1 MNLQSLLGI
10 AVSLACLGWVLK
22 DVDFARLWELVRQ
35 VNPLYALA
43 VNLLL
48 AGFFWLRS
56 WRWRLLLAPVRPIGL
71 GRLYSAN
78 LIGFMANDV
87 LPARL
92 GELVRAYAVDRLT
105 GTPMTSVLATIVV
118 ERILDGL
125 ALLLV
130 LFATLVFADP
140 KAQAGAFNVAYMRT
154 AGYTLLL
161 AYLGVMAVT
170 AALWRWPAATIGTIS
185 RLAGRLSPRLG
196 DTARHLLATFAEGLA
211 VLGHARHLP
220 LILVQ
225 SLLIWAPMVLMYVVF
240 LPALGLPFSLFMG
253 AMAFAGGS
261 LAAAV
266 PAAPGYV
273 GTFQLGVT
281 WALMMAGADPERAA
295 AYSLI
300 YWAVQYFPLV
310 TAGLVEMWRGGMS
323 LKSLRQGGKA
333 QSGQAGGD
341 A

>member
-1 MNLQSLLGI
+1 MNLQGLAGL

-22 DVDFARLWELVRQ
+22 DVDFARLWALTLE
-35 VNPLYALA
+35 VNPLYILG
-43 VNLLL
+43 VNLLM
-48 AGFFWLRS
+48 AVFFWLRS
-56 WRWRLLLAPVRPIGL
+56 WRWRLLLQPVKEIGV
-71 GRLYSAN
+71 GPLYSAN

-92 GELVRAYAVDRLT
+92 GELVRAYVVDRIT
-105 GTPMTSVLATIVV
+105 ATPMTSVLATIVV

-140 KAQAGAFNVAYMRT
+140 KAQAGAFNVAYMRG

-161 AYLGVMAVT
+161 AYLGVLAVM
-170 AALWRWPAATIGTIS
+170 AALWRWPQATIGTIA
-185 RLAGRLSPRLG
+185 RLAGKLSPKLG
-196 DTARHLLATFAEGLA
+196 ETARHLLGTFAEGLA

-220 LILVQ
+220 LILAQ
-225 SLLIWAPMVLMYVVF
+225 SMLIWAPMVCMYLLF
-240 LPALGLPFSLFMG
+240 LPALGLPPSLFMA
-253 AMAFAGGS
+253 AMAFAGAS
-261 LAAAV
+261 LASAV

-273 GTFQLGVT
+273 GTFQLAVT
-281 WALMMAGADPERAA
+281 WALVMAGADPERAA

-310 TAGLVEMWRGGMS
+310 IAGLVEMWRRGMS
-323 LKSLRQGGKA
+323 LKSLRGGQQDAQG
-333 QSGQAGGD
+333 
-341 A
+341 